1 MRCLVVDDDLMSL
14 KLIEQFVK
22 ETDILE
28 LVGSFTDPVK
38 ASIAIVKEQVDVI
51 LLDVEMPQMSG
62 LQLIQNIPETTQ
74 VILITSQKDY
84 AFDAFEHEVTD
95 FLLKPVNYSRF
106 LKAINKA
113 QDKLEPKT
121 TSSATSTVSPNLYVK
136 EESVWVNIPLEE
148 IVWIEALGDYVNIHL
163 KDKKHT
169 VLTTMKTIESKL
181 NDNFMRVHRSY
192 IVNLSKITN
201 LDGNMLVV
209 GRKLIPIGKSHKK
222 TLMDKLN
229 II

>member
-1 MRCLVVDDDLMSL
+1 MRCLVVDDDVLSL
-14 KLIEQFVK
+14 KLIEQFVE
-22 ETDILE
+22 ETEVLE

-38 ASIAIVKEQVDVI
+38 ASIAIVKEKVDVI
-51 LLDVEMPQMSG
+51 LLDVEMPEMTG
-62 LQLIQNIPETTQ
+62 LQLIQNIPDSTQ

-95 FLLKPVNYSRF
+95 FLLKPVSYSRF
-106 LKAINKA
+106 LKAIEKA
-113 QDKLEPKT
+113 KDKFGPKT
-121 TSSATSTVSPNLYVK
+121 AATAQQSPNLYVK

-148 IVWIEALGDYVNIHL
+148 IVWIEALGDYVNINL

-169 VLTTMKTIESKL
+169 VLTTMKSIEAKL

-209 GRKLIPIGKSHKK
+209 GKKLVPIGKSHKK
-222 TLMDKLN
+222 PLMDKLN

>member
-1 MRCLVVDDDLMSL
+1 MRCLVVDDDILSL
-14 KLIEQFVK
+14 KLIEQFVN
-22 ETDILE
+22 ETDVLE
-28 LVGSFTDPVK
+28 LVGSYTDPVK
-38 ASIAIVKEQVDVI
+38 ASIAIVKDHVDVI
-51 LLDVEMPQMSG
+51 LLDVEMPNMTG

-95 FLLKPVNYSRF
+95 FLLKPVSYSRF
-106 LKAINKA
+106 LKAIDKA
-113 QDKLEPKT
+113 KEKFAPKVPL
-121 TSSATSTVSPNLYVK
+121 TSAASPNLYVK

-148 IVWIEALGDYVNIHL
+148 VVWIEALGDYVNINL

-209 GRKLIPIGKSHKK
+209 GKKLIPIGKSHKK
-222 TLMDKLN
+222 LLLDKLN

>member
-1 MRCLVVDDDLMSL
+1 MVDDDILSL
-14 KLIEQFVK
+14 KLIGQFVE
-22 ETDILE
+22 ETDVLE

-38 ASIAIVKEQVDVI
+38 ASIAIVKEKVDVI
-51 LLDVEMPQMSG
+51 LLDVEMPEMTG
-62 LQLIQNIPETTQ
+62 LQLIQNIPDTTQ

-95 FLLKPVNYSRF
+95 FLLKPVSYSRF
-106 LKAINKA
+106 LKAIEKA
-113 QDKLEPKT
+113 KEKLAPKA
-121 TSSATSTVSPNLYVK
+121 ATVSQPSPNLYVK
-136 EESVWVNIPLEE
+136 EESVWVNIPLDE
-148 IVWIEALGDYVNIHL
+148 IVWIEALGDYVNINL

-169 VLTTMKTIESKL
+169 VLTTMKSIEAKL

-209 GRKLIPIGKSHKK
+209 GKKLVPIGKSHKK
-222 TLMDKLN
+222 PLLDKLN
-229 II
+229 IV